1 MIICSFNIRGLGSRV
16 KRRRIRD
23 IVRDEK
29 IDFLALQETK
39 MEVITDGLVFSLW
52 GNRDCSWI
60 FLPAVGNSGGILS
73 IWNKVV
79 ASLVF
84 SFIGD
89 GFVGVC
95 LNLTAENKNC
105 FIVNVYAKCNR
116 SDKRRLWG
124 DIRMSKM
131 GFGGGLW
138 CVVGDFNSVR
148 DVHKRRGVN
157 QSSSAGRS
165 GEMEEFDT
173 FLGDLELVDIPLSG
187 RLFTWF
193 HPNGVAMS
201 RLDRVLIF
209 ADWFDIWGEPSV
221 RVLARDVA
229 DHCPLVMR
237 YSSEDWGPK
246 PFRFNNCLLQ
256 NKEFTKVITQAW
268 GAQYFEGWM
277 GFILKEQLKGLKAVV
292 KEWNTATYG
301 RVEAKKKHLI
311 KEISDLDLKSE
322 IIGLEDVEVGSRKKL
337 FEELWETLKY
347 IDAVIFQRSRS
358 RWLRDGDY
366 NTRYF
371 HHCIKAR
378 KRVNNFTVLR
388 TPTGWAE
395 GPRQVREAAVNYFT
409 NHFANEG
416 WQRPSLDG
424 IDFPQLSLEKV
435 DMLTAIFTLEEIT
448 EVVRSCDG
456 TKSPG
461 PDGFSFAFINEFWEL
476 MRIDIRILF
485 DQFHAN
491 ACLPKCL
498 LSYFLT
504 LIPKISSPQALGD
517 FRPISLIGCIYKLV
531 AKVLAARLAKVVGE
545 LVPNNQTAFI
555 KGRQLVEGV
564 VVVNEVI
571 DYAKRAGK
579 ECLILKVDF
588 EKAYDSVDWGFL
600 DYMLQRFGFGAKWR
614 AWMKAC
620 ICSGSMSV
628 LVNGSPTEEISIKAW
643 FETRGSVSSSPF
655 SLGGGR
661 VVCSYEESGGAW
673 SLSTFRGG

>member
-1 MIICSFNIRGLGSRV
+1 
-16 KRRRIRD
+16 
-23 IVRDEK
+23 
-29 IDFLALQETK
+29 
-39 MEVITDGLVFSLW
+39 
-52 GNRDCSWI
+52 
-60 FLPAVGNSGGILS
+60 
-73 IWNKVV
+73 
-79 ASLVF
+79 
-84 SFIGD
+84 
-89 GFVGVC
+89 
-95 LNLTAENKNC
+95 
-105 FIVNVYAKCNR
+105 
-116 SDKRRLWG
+116 
-124 DIRMSKM
+124 
-131 GFGGGLW
+131 
-138 CVVGDFNSVR
+138 
-148 DVHKRRGVN
+148 
-157 QSSSAGRS
+157 
-165 GEMEEFDT
+165 
-173 FLGDLELVDIPLSG
+173 
-187 RLFTWF
+187 
-193 HPNGVAMS
+193 
-201 RLDRVLIF
+201 
-209 ADWFDIWGEPSV
+209 
-221 RVLARDVA
+221 
-229 DHCPLVMR
+229 
-237 YSSEDWGPK
+237 
-246 PFRFNNCLLQ
+246 
-256 NKEFTKVITQAW
+256 
-268 GAQYFEGWM
+268 
-277 GFILKEQLKGLKAVV
+277 
-292 KEWNTATYG
+292 
-301 RVEAKKKHLI
+301 
-311 KEISDLDLKSE
+311 
-322 IIGLEDVEVGSRKKL
+322 
-337 FEELWETLKY
+337 
-347 IDAVIFQRSRS
+347 
-358 RWLRDGDY
+358 
-366 NTRYF
+366 
-371 HHCIKAR
+371 
-378 KRVNNFTVLR
+378 
-388 TPTGWAE
+388 
-395 GPRQVREAAVNYFT
+395 VREAAVNYFT

-435 DMLTAIFTLEEIT
+435 DMLTVIFTLEEIT

-531 AKVLAARLAKVVGE
+531 AKVLVARLAKVVGE
-545 LVPNNQTAFI
+545 LVPNNQTTFI
-555 KGRQLVEGV
+555 KGRQLVESV